1 MKMPPSAGARQDAGK
16 EVGQT
21 RPRASAVLKVSGA
34 PIFPSDVHAEGV
46 VHAVLLR
53 SVIARG
59 RVVVFDPTPALG
71 VPGVLAVHG
80 PFSGEQ
86 MPGIAYRSDASI
98 RTRPVI
104 DAEVRFVGEEIGVI
118 VAESECAA
126 RKAARLVRV
135 KYEKMR
141 ALVAFEDPGDPAA
154 PTLLPVGSVAPE
166 LDEVME
172 HGDLRAA
179 EAAADVVVEA
189 SYHTSAQHH
198 NPLEPHGCVALW
210 DSDTLILHDG
220 NQGGFLIRDQLART
234 LDLDL
239 GKVRICSAYTGG
251 GFGSK
256 INLKPFHVIASLMA
270 RKLQRPVRLF
280 MSRQEEFVASHHRA
294 PTKRHI
300 RIGGSRDGRIRFVDT
315 DVIGQAGPSVF
326 FARNAAGAVNGL
338 RLHKTDAVRARIRR
352 VLTNT
357 QAPLPF
363 RGPATAEDIFCLEQA
378 VDELAHALGQD
389 PLAFRR
395 ANLVKSDL
403 FSGLPFAGN
412 ELATCY
418 DEGASL
424 FNWNWRPPRS
434 CINGDYAVGTGMGA
448 AVYDATLYEESQAA
462 MVLDAGG
469 AFRLRVG
476 ITEIGCGADT
486 IFPQIAAEELGIPS
500 SSVKVELGDTL
511 TLPRSI
517 DSTNHSRT
525 TAVVGPAVRAASRK
539 LRAELLRAGAEK
551 LQASTEPVSI
561 GPHGVFLAR
570 NPSRQIT
577 FSSLGALTGGIAVNA
592 ERETGPEG
600 VFPAMFAAHFV
611 MVEVHLPIG
620 RIRLRRAVCAHDAG
634 RIVNPRLAE
643 SQVHGGFLQGMGMAL
658 QEERVMDLRS
668 GRQMNASMWAYR
680 TPSIFDAPLRIDF
693 VDAGGFDAANS
704 LGVKG
709 IGEPPL
715 IAAGAAIANA
725 VFNAI
730 GARVRG
736 YPMTPDRVLAAIRR
750 G

>member
-1 MKMPPSAGARQDAGK
+1 M
-16 EVGQT
+16 
-21 RPRASAVLKVSGA
+21 A
-34 PIFPSDVHAEGV
+34 PLP
-46 VHAVLLR
+46 
-53 SVIARG
+53 
-59 RVVVFDPTPALG
+59 
-71 VPGVLAVHG
+71 
-80 PFSGEQ
+80 
-86 MPGIAYRSDASI
+86 DASI

-118 VAESECAA
+118 IAESEYAA
-126 RKAARLVRV
+126 RRAARLVRV
-135 KYEKMR
+135 KYQKMR
-141 ALVAFEDPGDPAA
+141 ALVTVEDANDPAA

-166 LDEVME
+166 LDEVIE
-172 HGDLRAA
+172 RGDLRAA
-179 EAAADVVVEA
+179 KAAADVIVEA

-210 DSDTLILHDG
+210 DNDTLILHDG

-234 LDLDL
+234 LGLEP
-239 GKVRICSAYTGG
+239 GKVRVCSAYIGG

-270 RKLQRPVRLF
+270 RRLQRPVRLF
-280 MSRQEEFVASHHRA
+280 MSRQEEFVASHQRA

-300 RIGGSRDGRIRFVDT
+300 RIGASRDGRFRFIDT

-326 FARNAAGAVNGL
+326 FARNAAGAANGL

-363 RGPATAEDIFCLEQA
+363 RGPTTAEDIFCLEQA

-395 ANLVKSDL
+395 ANLVKSEL

-418 DEGASL
+418 EKGASL
-424 FNWNWRPPRS
+424 FNWSWRPPRS
-434 CINGDYAVGTGMGA
+434 CIDGDYAVGTGVGA
-448 AVYDATLYEESQAA
+448 AVYDAIPYEESHAA
-462 MVLDAGG
+462 MALDAGG
-469 AFRLRVG
+469 AIRLRVG

-486 IFPQIAAEELGIPS
+486 ILPQIAAEELGIPS

-511 TLPRSI
+511 LPRSI
-517 DSTNHSRT
+517 ASTNHSRT

-551 LQASTEPVSI
+551 LQVGAESVSI
-561 GPHGVFLAR
+561 DPDGVFLAGD
-570 NPSRQIT
+570 PSRRIA
-577 FSSLGALTGGIAVNA
+577 FSSLGALTGGIVVKA
-592 ERETGPEG
+592 EREAGPEG

-611 MVEVHLPIG
+611 MVEVHLPTG

-634 RIVNPRLAE
+634 RIVNPLLAE

-680 TPSIFDAPLRIDF
+680 TPSILDAPSQIDF
-693 VDAGGFDAANS
+693 VDAGGIDAGNS

-715 IAAGAAIANA
+715 IAAGAAIGNA

-730 GARVRG
+730 GVRVRS
-736 YPMTPDRVLAAIRR
+736 YPMTPDRVLAAMRR